1 MSPPHPHPPAA
12 RGIGPVEQE
21 GSGASPDAA
30 EHPRLGRGRA
40 ERRGGVSAAPRAPWP
55 QLPLSAV
62 IESQAGLA
70 GLLCDL
76 VN

>member
-1 MSPPHPHPPAA
+1 MLAMSPPHPHSPAVGGTAGGAGGQRWDALLATPRA
-12 RGIGPVEQE
+12 R
-21 GSGASPDAA
+21 
-30 EHPRLGRGRA
+30 
-40 ERRGGVSAAPRAPWP
+40 RAPWP

-70 GLLCDL
+70 GPLCDL